1 MGNLP
6 LDSPKETRVTTRNC
20 HAPGGMNLKCYP
32 TSGRTMPFYRTY
44 VFDERGHMLIAIAV
58 KCADDEEAI
67 ARAKQLG
74 NGEVELW
81 RRVPLFEPDNPQ
93 REPEP

>member
-1 MGNLP
+1 
-6 LDSPKETRVTTRNC
+6 
-20 HAPGGMNLKCYP
+20 
-32 TSGRTMPFYRTY
+32 
-44 VFDERGHMLIAIAV
+44 MLIAIAV